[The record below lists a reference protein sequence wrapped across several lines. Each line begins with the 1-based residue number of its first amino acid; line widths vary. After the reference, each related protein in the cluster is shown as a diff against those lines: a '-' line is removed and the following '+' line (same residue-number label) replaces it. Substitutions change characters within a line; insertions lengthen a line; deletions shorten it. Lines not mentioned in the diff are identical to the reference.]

1 VLEDPYDDPY
11 DDYLTPPPAW
21 NGAGATQ
28 IVGAVLAVAALAM
41 FLAGAVRVLT

>member
-1 VLEDPYDDPY
+1 MLEDPY
-11 DDYLTPPPAW
+11 DDYLTPPAW
-21 NGAGATQ
+21 NGVSATQ